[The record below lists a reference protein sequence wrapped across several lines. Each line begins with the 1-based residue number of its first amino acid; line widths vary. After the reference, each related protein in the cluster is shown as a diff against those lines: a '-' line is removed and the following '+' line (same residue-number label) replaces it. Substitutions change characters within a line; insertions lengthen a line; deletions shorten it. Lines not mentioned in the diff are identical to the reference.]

1 MAVLVHFDAD
11 AGWGETHVCDGRI
24 SHSLAQAGVAWGRWD
39 VPEDADAA
47 SHAALRAAAFNA
59 AQDAF
64 GVASTAQQRTEEASA
79 ERLRLLPDDA
89 AWPALRPAL
98 QAERIASA
106 AQLHGVAQGA
116 CLFHIRVG
124 DGFVGLLCEAGE
136 WVALPAG
143 IGHAFDAGAE
153 PDLDLLQ
160 LVGDTATP
168 THGAWPALPSMDDFI
183 EEMLVLT
190 GHCEDD
196 EHTEAAAQAED

>member
-24 SHSLAQAGVAWGRWD
+24 SQSLAQAGVAWGRWD
-39 VPEDADAA
+39 VPEDADVA
-47 SHAALRAAAFNA
+47 SHASLRAA

-64 GVASTAQQRTEEASA
+64 GAATSAHESAGETTA

-98 QAERIASA
+98 QAERVASA
-106 AQLHGVAQGA
+106 GQLHGVAQGA

-160 LVGDTATP
+160 LVGGTATP
-168 THGAWPALPSMDDFI
+168 THGAWPALPSMDDFV
-183 EEMLVLT
+183 EEMLELT
-190 GHCEDD
+190 GHCED
-196 EHTEAAAQAED
+196 AEE

>member
-24 SHSLAQAGVAWGRWD
+24 SHSLEQAGVAWGRWD
-39 VPEDADAA
+39 VPE
-47 SHAALRAAAFNA
+47 SHASLRAA

-64 GVASTAQQRTEEASA
+64 GAVASAQEGVEAA
-79 ERLRLLPDDA
+79 ATGRLRLLPDDA

-98 QAERIASA
+98 QAERVASA
-106 AQLHGVAQGA
+106 AQLHGVAQGT
-116 CLFHIRVG
+116 CLFYIRTG

-143 IGHAFDAGAE
+143 TQHAFDAGTE

-160 LVGDTATP
+160 WTGDAARP
-168 THGAWPALPSMDDFI
+168 THAAWPALPSMDDFV
-183 EEMLVLT
+183 EEMLQLT
-190 GHCEDD
+190 GHCE
-196 EHTEAAAQAED
+196 AAEE